1 MMTNFMLI
9 DLCSRHLQFS
19 FGCFVIRASFVST
32 EGATAYSNAF
42 YGRGSGSIY
51 LDNVGCTGTE
61 SRLVDCSHRGI
72 GVHDCSHYE
81 DAGLSCQGALEV
93 YK

>member
-1 MMTNFMLI
+1 MFFL
-9 DLCSRHLQFS
+9 S
-19 FGCFVIRASFVST
+19 FLMSKQESIFLYIFVST

-51 LDNVGCTGTE
+51 LDNVGCIGTE

-81 DAGLSCQGALEV
+81 DAGLSCQGALQV